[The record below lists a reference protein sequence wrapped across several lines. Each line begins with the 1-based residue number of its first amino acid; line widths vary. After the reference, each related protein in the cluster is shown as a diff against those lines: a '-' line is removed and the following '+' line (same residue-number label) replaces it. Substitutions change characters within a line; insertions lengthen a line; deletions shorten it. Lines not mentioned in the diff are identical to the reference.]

1 MIYTRTAPTGKYLT
15 QTSAVSDDERIF
27 AKTVSS
33 ASDTLDL
40 DWRIATDEEV
50 AAWESRKAE
59 QAALDAEERAA
70 MEAQAAA
77 EAEERKAR
85 AAREER
91 RRKAQEERDAQILAA
106 QEAAEKNAEDEQEQE
121 AETGESD
128 TEVGEAKE

>member
-1 MIYTRTAPTGKYLT
+1 MKNIIYTKTAPMGKYLT

-77 EAEERKAR
+77 EAEERAAR

-91 RRKAQEERDAQILAA
+91 RRKAQEERDAQILA
-106 QEAAEKNAEDEQEQE
+106 EQE
-121 AETGESD
+121 ADTGKSD
-128 TEVGEAKE
+128 TEVGKATE

>member
-15 QTSAVSDDERIF
+15 QTSAVSDDERVF
-27 AKTVSS
+27 AKTVGS

-77 EAEERKAR
+77 EAEEREAR

-91 RRKAQEERDAQILAA
+91 RRKAQEERDAKILAA
-106 QEAAEKNAEDEQEQE
+106 QEAEQQENAEVEQKQEIEQQNT
-121 AETGESD
+121 ETE
-128 TEVGEAKE
+128 

>member
-1 MIYTRTAPTGKYLT
+1 MIYTKTAPTGKYLT
-15 QTSAVSDDERIF
+15 QTSAVSDDERIL

-70 MEAQAAA
+70 MEAQQAAA
-77 EAEERKAR
+77 EAEEREAR

-91 RRKAQEERDAQILAA
+91 RRKAQEERDAQILA
-106 QEAAEKNAEDEQEQE
+106 EQE
-121 AETGESD
+121 ADTRESD
-128 TEVGEAKE
+128 TEVGKATE

>member
-1 MIYTRTAPTGKYLT
+1 MIYTKEAPAGKYLT
-15 QTSAVSDDERIF
+15 QTSAVSDDKRIF

-77 EAEERKAR
+77 EAEERAAR

-91 RRKAQEERDAQILAA
+91 RRKEQEERDAQILAE
-106 QEAAEKNAEDEQEQE
+106 QEADAEDEQEQE
-121 AETGESD
+121 IEQQNTETE
-128 TEVGEAKE
+128 

>member
-1 MIYTRTAPTGKYLT
+1 MIYTKEAPTGKYLT

-50 AAWESRKAE
+50 AEWEVRKAQQE
-59 QAALDAEERAA
+59 LDAERERAA

-77 EAEERKAR
+77 ESEEREAR

-91 RRKAQEERDAQILAA
+91 RRKAQEERDAKILAEQA
-106 QEAAEKNAEDEQEQE
+106 QAAEQQGNAEVEE
-121 AETGESD
+121 A
-128 TEVGEAKE
+128 TE

>member
-1 MIYTRTAPTGKYLT
+1 MIYTKEAPTGKYLT

-33 ASDTLDL
+33 ASDMLEL

-50 AAWESRKAE
+50 AEWQARKAE

-77 EAEERKAR
+77 EEEERKAR

-91 RRKAQEERDAQILAA
+91 RRKAQEERNAQILA
-106 QEAAEKNAEDEQEQE
+106 EQ
-121 AETGESD
+121 ESD
-128 TEVGEAKE
+128 TRESDTDVEEVAE